1 MMQEYCIREKQ
12 RQIEEIQDNYN
23 YRAQNTRQHTY
34 WAVIKQYYYQISG
47 GLTIL
52 TRQYHSNDLIL
63 MTNMSAQ

>member
-34 WAVIKQYYYQISG
+34 WAVIKQYITRYQAALPFSQGSI
-47 GLTIL
+47 I
-52 TRQYHSNDLIL
+52 QMI
-63 MTNMSAQ
+63 